1 MPSSTLPDGAASLTP
16 YQQDFLADI
25 QASEFY
31 QWCGT
36 VVVSVGGNEST
47 VRFQPRSEMLAP
59 WGTLNG
65 SLLNALLELP
75 SFLALLPELGDEEG
89 AVTNDIFIQQ
99 LRAVPG
105 DAEVTLRGRLLGR
118 GRRMAWTEAEARVE
132 DRLCATARITKT
144 LVARP
149 R

>member
-1 MPSSTLPDGAASLTP
+1 MPSPDRPAGAVALTP

-25 QASEFY
+25 LASEFY

-36 VVVSVGGNEST
+36 EVLSVGGHESK
-47 VRFQPRSEMLAP
+47 VRFRPRSEMLAP

-75 SFLALLPELGDEEG
+75 SFLALLPELSDEEG

-105 DAEVTLRGRLLGR
+105 DAEVVLYGRLLRR
-118 GRRMAWTEAEARVE
+118 GRQMAWTEAEARVE
-132 DRLCATARITKT
+132 DKLCATARITKT
-144 LVARP
+144 LIARP